1 MQQPGRDRRFSDYPT
16 AATASPPIA
25 AKRKHRMN
33 PSAGTVDGEQDK
45 AAQTTNNPPS
55 EAQKSQN
62 NPAPKSWSFSK
73 AKKKLDVAIMSIL
86 PDADKVPEVKKKASP
101 VPNFQIS
108 GNDTT
113 TSGLEIQK
121 PLIVR
126 HCAVSVFTK

>member
-1 MQQPGRDRRFSDYPT
+1 MQKTDLTSPSLVEIETGLVPAHPAANDQGTVGSSVEETQQPGRDRRFSDYPT

-62 NPAPKSWSFSK
+62 NPAPKIERSFEGF
-73 AKKKLDVAIMSIL
+73 ALIL
-86 PDADKVPEVKKKASP
+86 K
-101 VPNFQIS
+101 I
-108 GNDTT
+108 
-113 TSGLEIQK
+113 
-121 PLIVR
+121 
-126 HCAVSVFTK
+126 